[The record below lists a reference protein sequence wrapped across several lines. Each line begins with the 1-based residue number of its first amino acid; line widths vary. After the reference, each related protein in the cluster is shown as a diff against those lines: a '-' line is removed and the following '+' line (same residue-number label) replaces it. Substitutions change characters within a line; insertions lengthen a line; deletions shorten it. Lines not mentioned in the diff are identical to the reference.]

1 MDPLV
6 DAADITPA
14 ALTPTNP
21 PGQSVL
27 AYRIGT
33 HATFWRRLLD
43 RLRAQTLPSGP
54 HQGAQ
59 PLAAL
64 TTRDPDDPAIALLD
78 AWAMV
83 ADVITFYQERIA
95 NEAYLRTATERRSVL
110 ELARMVGYELTPGVA
125 ASAFLAFTV
134 EDAPGAPAAVTVPQG
149 TKLQSIPS
157 QGQLPQTF
165 ETSAEFVAHAEWN
178 ALRPQLQQPQQIGAD
193 TRTLSL
199 RGSTL
204 NLKSGDVLLLRAGQT
219 SQTVHI
225 QRVTIDTQAL
235 VTCVELADAPLP
247 ALAGTSPQVLALRAR
262 AGFFG
267 HNAPLYASLVT
278 TTAVSAPP
286 GTAVSLRQY
295 TNYQVIN
302 AFTQAGSGL
311 LTKAGLNAEQLAR
324 NFNVLYN
331 GADLAELTQLTAEE
345 RARVAVALSA
355 RVTIALPSAYPGDW
369 DANDGHSI
377 WTDSQGRPYTE
388 SDVYLERSVPEVVS
402 SSWVVLA
409 CPATQTTQ
417 AYQVEAVTEV
427 ARVDYATSARVT
439 GLKLKPTDGETALS
453 KPEALKVR
461 KTTAYVQS
469 EELELAEQPLATPV
483 QGDTLTLD
491 HVVLALPPG
500 RMLIVSGRRTRARI
514 ATDAGSLT
522 LTAEDGSPHQLK
534 LGDVLEV
541 LEPPALWAEGS
552 NTARALSAEEL
563 IRLLQPLAAPALI
576 VWKVRTRTG
585 TVGTVQAPASQI
597 ALLPSADTDPVVS
610 EVAVVAST
618 TADTARSTII
628 LRDPLRG
635 SYDRATVTISAN
647 IVRATHGETVANEAV
662 GSGNGAQANQRFRLS
677 RPPPTY
683 VPAPTASGATSTLT
697 VRVNGVQW
705 YEVPALYGLS
715 PRDQVYSVRHDDAG
729 NTLVIF
735 GDGSN
740 GARLPTGQENIIAS
754 YRSGIGLDGNV
765 GAGALS
771 LLQTRPLGI
780 RAVVNPLPATGGAP
794 PETLAS
800 ARDHVPRA
808 VLTLERIVTQ
818 QDYEDFAHSFAGIGK
833 AQAALL
839 WTGTTRLIH
848 LTIADAAGNL
858 VDRTSDLY
866 TALVGAIQTVG
877 NPLQGVQV
885 DSYVRRLFN
894 LAAHLWVDARY
905 DRNTVMAMAR
915 EAVVAAFAFAPRAFG
930 QDVTAAEV
938 ITVLQRVPGIVAVD
952 LDALY
957 RSTDA
962 ENRLN
967 TRLEAQMAQVTRDA
981 RGNLQIQPAE
991 LLLINTTDSAG
1002 ITITGLPV

>member
-324 NFNVLYN
+324 NFNVLY
-331 GADLAELTQLTAEE
+331 
-345 RARVAVALSA
+345 
-355 RVTIALPSAYPGDW
+355 
-369 DANDGHSI
+369 
-377 WTDSQGRPYTE
+377 
-388 SDVYLERSVPEVVS
+388 
-402 SSWVVLA
+402 
-409 CPATQTTQ
+409 
-417 AYQVEAVTEV
+417 
-427 ARVDYATSARVT
+427 
-439 GLKLKPTDGETALS
+439 
-453 KPEALKVR
+453 
-461 KTTAYVQS
+461 
-469 EELELAEQPLATPV
+469 
-483 QGDTLTLD
+483 
-491 HVVLALPPG
+491 
-500 RMLIVSGRRTRARI
+500 SG
-514 ATDAGSLT
+514 
-522 LTAEDGSPHQLK
+522 
-534 LGDVLEV
+534 
-541 LEPPALWAEGS
+541 
-552 NTARALSAEEL
+552 
-563 IRLLQPLAAPALI
+563 
-576 VWKVRTRTG
+576 
-585 TVGTVQAPASQI
+585 
-597 ALLPSADTDPVVS
+597 
-610 EVAVVAST
+610 
-618 TADTARSTII
+618 
-628 LRDPLRG
+628 
-635 SYDRATVTISAN
+635 
-647 IVRATHGETVANEAV
+647 
-662 GSGNGAQANQRFRLS
+662 
-677 RPPPTY
+677 
-683 VPAPTASGATSTLT
+683 
-697 VRVNGVQW
+697 
-705 YEVPALYGLS
+705 
-715 PRDQVYSVRHDDAG
+715 
-729 NTLVIF
+729 
-735 GDGSN
+735 
-740 GARLPTGQENIIAS
+740 
-754 YRSGIGLDGNV
+754 
-765 GAGALS
+765 
-771 LLQTRPLGI
+771 
-780 RAVVNPLPATGGAP
+780 
-794 PETLAS
+794 
-800 ARDHVPRA
+800 
-808 VLTLERIVTQ
+808 
-818 QDYEDFAHSFAGIGK
+818 
-833 AQAALL
+833 
-839 WTGTTRLIH
+839 
-848 LTIADAAGNL
+848 
-858 VDRTSDLY
+858 
-866 TALVGAIQTVG
+866 
-877 NPLQGVQV
+877 
-885 DSYVRRLFN
+885 
-894 LAAHLWVDARY
+894 
-905 DRNTVMAMAR
+905 
-915 EAVVAAFAFAPRAFG
+915 
-930 QDVTAAEV
+930 
-938 ITVLQRVPGIVAVD
+938 
-952 LDALY
+952 
-957 RSTDA
+957 
-962 ENRLN
+962 
-967 TRLEAQMAQVTRDA
+967 
-981 RGNLQIQPAE
+981 
-991 LLLINTTDSAG
+991 
-1002 ITITGLPV
+1002 